1 MRKRKGN
8 FFPDIFIIVLIP
20 YLITMFVNGTDMV
33 TFNRRMNPE
42 TILPSILESQISGD
56 YRLETL
62 EAQAVIARS
71 NFYRKL
77 QNSDNFLT
85 AYEDMAKNIMGRM
98 KLWEVPDEKFHKA
111 VRNTSG
117 QILTF
122 QGELKQIPYHEISSG
137 QTRDGETAFHN
148 ADYAYLKSVDS
159 SQDKDSAEYLNSTY
173 ISAQQLPEELKV
185 QECDENGYVVSLQAD
200 ENILEAESFVVGMGI
215 RSADFTI
222 QKMEDKVRFVSRGKG
237 HGIGF
242 SQYGGNELAKEGK
255 SWQEILNTY
264 FPLMEISTTDFW
276 EN

>member
-1 MRKRKGN
+1 MRKRKGS
-8 FFPDIFIIVLIP
+8 FFPNIFIIVLLP
-20 YLITMFVNGTDMV
+20 YFVTMLVNGADMV

-42 TILPSILESQISGD
+42 TILPSILESQISAD

-77 QNSDNFLT
+77 QNSDNFFT

-98 KLWEVPDEKFHKA
+98 KLWEVSDEKFHQA

-185 QECDENGYVVSLQAD
+185 QERDENGYVVSLQAD

>member
-8 FFPDIFIIVLIP
+8 FFPGIFIIVLLP
-20 YLITMFVNGTDMV
+20 YLITMFVNGADMV

-77 QNSDNFLT
+77 QNSDNFFT
-85 AYEDMAKNIMGRM
+85 AYEDMVKNIMGRT

-185 QECDENGYVVSLQAD
+185 QERDENGYVVSLQAD
-200 ENILEAESFVVGMGI
+200 KNILEAESFVIGMGI